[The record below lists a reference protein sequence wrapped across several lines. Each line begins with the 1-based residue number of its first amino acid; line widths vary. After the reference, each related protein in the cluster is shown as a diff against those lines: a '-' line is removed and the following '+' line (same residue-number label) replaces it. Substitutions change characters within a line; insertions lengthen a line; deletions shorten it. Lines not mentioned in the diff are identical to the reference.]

1 MPGRYWA
8 GDRCRVRGRA
18 ARAQGGDEEAVARLF
33 RDLQPL
39 LLRYLRVTVAP
50 GAAEDVAG
58 DTWLDV
64 VAGLDRFSGG
74 EMQFRAWLF
83 TIARLRAIDA
93 ARARERRPR
102 TVPLAGSAGP
112 VPSRWPAAGPASG

>member
-1 MPGRYWA
+1 MGVQAAKGDMPGRYWA

-18 ARAQGGDEEAVARLF
+18 GPRPGGDEGAVARLF

-50 GAAEDVAG
+50 GSAEDIAW

-64 VAGLDRFSGG
+64 VAGLEGFSSG

-83 TIARLRAIDA
+83 TIARHGPSM
-93 ARARERRPR
+93 RPVR
-102 TVPLAGSAGP
+102 GSAGP
-112 VPSRWPAAGPASG
+112 VPSRWPAAAPRSG